1 MQVESKK
8 SFNHGFTLTEAELRR
23 TVEAVIEQFKKLVNT
38 PVPEPSFK
46 IKFRNGVIADT
57 NSIDDVLNQENAGS
71 SQIIRLKA
79 LFKNSSEN
87 EDISVEFEFINA
99 DLDEETTYTSARYSI
114 LGNSRDWVFV
124 TSTILDERFAKVKR
138 FAPNQLSG
146 KGANKSVRQLLLP
159 LLTVFIMIS
168 VMIPLILITEN
179 KKQTENPGLLLEQ
192 AFKKGEIT
200 DPIEALIFIEK
211 GKPSGKT
218 QLKELK
224 PVFFILGGFASLI
237 VLALFFLK
245 FYPIYNFC
253 WGDYTELFNRKES
266 VRKFILTVI
275 IVGIVV
281 SFIGGILANLWK
293 STS

>member
-38 PVPEPSFK
+38 PVPEPFFK

-57 NSIDDVLNQENAGS
+57 NSIDDVLNQENVGS

-168 VMIPLILITEN
+168 VMIPLILIAEN
-179 KKQTENPGLLLEQ
+179 KKQTENPGLLLEE

-211 GKPSGKT
+211 GKSSGKT

-237 VLALFFLK
+237 VSAFFFLK

-266 VRKFILTVI
+266 VRKFVLIVI